1 MTDTNSDLSRVEAKL
16 DVLIRL
22 MAISVA
28 PDSMS
33 LKERAVRLQ
42 RAGLGPTEI
51 AAIVGSTSNAV
62 SVALHG
68 AKKRRSKGKKTKNG

>member
-1 MTDTNSDLSRVEAKL
+1 MTDTNTDLSRVEAKL

-22 MAISVA
+22 MALSVA
-28 PDSMS
+28 PDGMS
-33 LKERAVRLQ
+33 LKDRAVRLQ

-51 AAIVGSTSNAV
+51 ASIVGSTSNAV

-68 AKKRRSKGKKTKNG
+68 AKKPKAKGRKAKNG